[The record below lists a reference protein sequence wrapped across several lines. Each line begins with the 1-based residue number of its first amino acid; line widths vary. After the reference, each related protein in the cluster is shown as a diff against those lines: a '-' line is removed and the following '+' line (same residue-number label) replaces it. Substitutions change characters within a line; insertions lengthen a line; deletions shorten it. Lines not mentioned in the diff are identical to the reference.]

1 MLRPTDVAPTATS
14 NGVTTGTADDLPG
27 FTENGGLREVRQ
39 TLSAEPLTVFDFRWQ
54 FPDAASA
61 AAFLDA
67 SEETLSES
75 SSGAVEA
82 TAPVGLA
89 DDVRYYEYEL
99 DIVVLRSV
107 NFNYLMRQGSLVA
120 KVFVQGVA
128 EETTPE
134 DGLRIA
140 TSAVARMTEALAGAP
155 APSASVTPSGAPPS
169 VGLPTATA
177 SSAPPSTDATRLDY
191 TLDPDYGAI
200 TLEAGFIPDPHTVEM
215 VSGGPVAVSYLG
227 DGCSGFASAQPDLE
241 VRYTKGDFD
250 TLRFYFTGD
259 GDTTLI
265 INGPTGEYVCR
276 DDANGTLDPRI
287 DFDDPASGTY
297 DIWVGSYSPDASI
310 SGTLHITENTTNRP

>member
-1 MLRPTDVAPTATS
+1 MAASATS

-39 TLSAEPLTVFDFRWQ
+39 TISEEPLTVFDFRWQ

-61 AAFLDA
+61 TAFLDA

-82 TAPVGLA
+82 TAPLGLA
-89 DDVRYYEYEL
+89 EDVRYYEYEL
-99 DIVVLRSV
+99 DLLGFSSV

-120 KVFVQGVA
+120 KVFVQGVG

-140 TSAVARMTEALAGAP
+140 TSAAARMTEALAGAP
-155 APSASVTPSGAPPS
+155 APSASAVPSGAPPTI
-169 VGLPTATA
+169 GLPTATA

-191 TLDPDYGAI
+191 TLTPDHGVI
-200 TLEAGFIPDPHTVEM
+200 TLEAGFVPDPHSVEM

-227 DGCSGFASAQPDLE
+227 DDCSGYASAQPDLE
-241 VRYTKGDFD
+241 LQYTKGSFD
-250 TLRFYFTGD
+250 TLRFYFIGD
-259 GDTTLI
+259 GDTTLV
-265 INGPTGEYVCR
+265 INGPDGEYVCG

-287 DFDDPASGTY
+287 DFDDPASGAY
-297 DIWVGSYSPDASI
+297 DIWIGSYSPDASI
-310 SGTLHITENTTNRP
+310 SGTLHITENTSNRP